1 MRSAR
6 NAIFIVTIVILMG
19 KYVPTYYAASQF
31 NDYVKRAPQHNRV
44 VPQLYQAVM
53 EKAESYLL
61 PVKPVDVE
69 IKQDGG
75 LIRLKVDYRVPVDLF
90 VFKHELRFQ
99 ASGAGLSAR

>member
-1 MRSAR
+1 M
-6 NAIFIVTIVILMG
+6 LMG
-19 KYVPTYYAASQF
+19 KYVPTYYAANQF

-44 VPQLYQAVM
+44 VPQLHQAVM

-75 LIRLKVDYRVPVDLF
+75 LIRLKVDYKVPVDLF
-90 VFKHELRFQ
+90 VFKHVLRFQ